1 MKRNKKIP
9 LLQFRLQ
16 INEFKVKQQYLEVL
30 QKKKNPHIPKT
41 DWYLSL
47 MIKSYHQERT
57 TLVKTLSSK
66 KFITTSIIQYIY
78 IYIYIKQHYNYTIP

>member
-1 MKRNKKIP
+1 M
-9 LLQFRLQ
+9 
-16 INEFKVKQQYLEVL
+16 EVL
-30 QKKKNPHIPKT
+30 QKKKYPHIPKT

-78 IYIYIKQHYNYTIP
+78 IYIYKTTLQLYYSLNITFFLEDQYYIA